1 MTQLHGVSSFV
12 LNEKHGHLSQVSQH
26 SVKPFALRNDCRNN
40 RIDDGKE
47 LRDSI
52 RSLLLILV
60 TYQSSMLSSELNGFK
75 IVLKASF
82 GESAEDQI

>member
-12 LNEKHGHLSQVSQH
+12 LNEKHGPLSQVSQH
-26 SVKPFALRNDCRNN
+26 SVKLFELRNDCRNT

-52 RSLLLILV
+52 RSMLIILV
-60 TYQSSMLSSELNGFK
+60 MYQQSLLSSELKGFK
-75 IVLKASF
+75 IIFKASF
-82 GESAEDQI
+82 NETAANQI